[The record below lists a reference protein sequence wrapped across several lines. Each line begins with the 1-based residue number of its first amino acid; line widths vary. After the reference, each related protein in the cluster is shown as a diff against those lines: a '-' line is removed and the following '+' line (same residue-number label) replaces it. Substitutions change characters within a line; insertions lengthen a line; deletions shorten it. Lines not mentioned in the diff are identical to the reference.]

1 MGATDALGEAI
12 SNALTDNATQYRHV
26 VAHLVRRRAG
36 LPHLIPGRG
45 FAPAGF
51 TLVSSSSAIGGS
63 LVRVLIRGWLRSS
76 ISAASLT
83 VIIVTAR
90 VRTGPTVPSGL
101 LGTGGG
107 PLLLNQHG
115 ILRTVAHDVDDAAA
129 EVADLP
135 DVRRGEGRRDRRTVV
150 HPSLQLELVA
160 VGTERTKVSKASKC
174 ERASFNNR

>member
-12 SNALTDNATQYRHV
+12 SNALTDNATQHRHV

-51 TLVSSSSAIGGS
+51 ALVSSSSSSAIGGS

-101 LGTGGG
+101 LGTGSG

-160 VGTERTKVSKASKC
+160 VWERNERKQAKQVLDVS
-174 ERASFNNR
+174 ELQ